1 MSKINTESPKKIGF
15 LLIDNFT
22 MISLACA
29 VEPLRMANQ
38 LSGEVLYEWFNL
50 SWDGAA
56 VQASDGIRVVPDAS
70 VQDCGFL
77 DVLIVAGGI
86 NVSQAYQQP
95 HLKLLREWDRNGAVL
110 GGLCSGAFL
119 LADAGLLDGY
129 DCCVHWEY
137 SAVMREAYPKI
148 RVSDSLYCID
158 RKRMTSSGGVA
169 PMDMML
175 HMIRHEFG
183 RELSAAISDMFI
195 CERVRAEEEQQRTP
209 LRHLFGTSQPKL
221 EEAVKLMENNIE
233 EPIELHELA
242 QLVDLSKRQ
251 LQRLFQNN
259 LQCTPSKYYMRL
271 RLKRARQMLLQSAVP
286 LADIVAATG
295 FCSSAHFSNCY
306 RIEMGVSPSKDRHA
320 MEKPGSDTTVDES
333 KVSASRQVITRPR
346 ALPEPASVATHVL
359 RRAHA
364 ESTFGSMPTR
374 GKASK

>member
-1 MSKINTESPKKIGF
+1 MSKRNNESPKKIGF

-22 MISLACA
+22 MIALACA

-137 SAVMREAYPKI
+137 SAVMREAYPKT

-175 HMIRHEFG
+175 NMIRHEYG
-183 RELSAAISDMFI
+183 RELCAAISDMFI

-242 QLVDLSKRQ
+242 ELVDLSKRQ

-271 RLKRARQMLLQSAVP
+271 RLKRARQMLLQSSVP
-286 LADIVAATG
+286 LAEIVAATG

-306 RIEMGVSPSKDRHA
+306 RLEMGVSPSKDRHA
-320 MEKPGSDTTVDES
+320 TEKSDSDVVVSVAES
-333 KVSASRQVITRPR
+333 SVERR
-346 ALPEPASVATHVL
+346 AFTKPIARLETASVATHVL

-374 GKASK
+374 DKPAK